1 LIQEKYNEQDYA
13 IQVEKN
19 GFLTKYHNYELMLL
33 IKYWKQY
40 GIKPK
45 QRKEKL
51 YSFCKDNIENFN
63 EIKYFKKLNYILR
76 EGGKKDNPLIIIE
89 NIPITDNEIK
99 YINNLNID
107 YNFKKILFTL
117 LVEMK
122 VKKEIG
128 RLKYGEVTKYNYIR
142 GNQNTYNEI
151 FEVAK
156 IPNNNY
162 KINVIINELEQLEYI
177 DVRTRGRIRL
187 LFMDYIEES
196 NVTVFDVTTFDNMGY
211 YFDWYNGDLKIIE
224 CENCGKLIKA
234 TSNRKKYCSVCWE
247 EKRKND
253 INENAKKYYHSNKD
267 FIRLENP

>member
-13 IQVEKN
+13 IQVEKD

-33 IKYWKQY
+33 VKYWKQY
-40 GIKPK
+40 GVKPK

-63 EIKYFKKLNYILR
+63 EVKYFKKLNYILR
-76 EGGKKDNPLIIIE
+76 EGGKKDNPLIIIKK
-89 NIPITDNEIK
+89 ISITDKEIE

-117 LVEMK
+117 LVEIK

-151 FEVAK
+151 FEATK
-156 IPNNNY
+156 IPSNNY
-162 KINVIINELEQLEYI
+162 KINVFINELEQLEYI

-187 LFMDYIEES
+187 LFMDHIEES
-196 NVTVFDVTTFDNMGY
+196 NVVIFDITTFDNIGY
-211 YFDWYNGDLKIIE
+211 YLDWYNGDSKIIK
-224 CENCGKLIKA
+224 CESCGKLIRV
-234 TSNRKKYCSVCWE
+234 TSNRKKYCSTCWK
-247 EKRKND
+247 EKERELRKD
-253 INENAKKYYHSNKD
+253 INKKYYDK
-267 FIRLENP
+267 IKTV